1 MNNMKEQVLLQN
13 IFKYLNN
20 LNHLNLNNELC
31 LLYQGLIEPLDYDFE
46 RICRDL
52 GKTEGN
58 IQDWYIMLLPEEQAR
73 SIDYYRN
80 RFQ

>member
-20 LNHLNLNNELC
+20 LNYLNLNNELC
-31 LLYQGLIEPLDYDFE
+31 LLYQGLIEPIDYDFE

-52 GKTEGN
+52 GKRKEIFKTGISCCCLKN
-58 IQDWYIMLLPEEQAR
+58 KQD
-73 SIDYYRN
+73 
-80 RFQ
+80 

>member
-13 IFKYLNN
+13 IFKY
-20 LNHLNLNNELC
+20 LNNELC

-52 GKTEGN
+52 GKMEGN

-73 SIDYYRN
+73 LIDYYRN
-80 RFQ
+80 KF

>member
-1 MNNMKEQVLLQN
+1 MNNIKKQVLLQN

-20 LNHLNLNNELC
+20 LNYLNLNNELC
-31 LLYQGLIEPLDYDFE
+31 LLYQGLIKPIDYDFE

-73 SIDYYRN
+73 LIDYYRN

>member
-13 IFKYLNN
+13 IFKYLNY
-20 LNHLNLNNELC
+20 LNSNNELC

-80 RFQ
+80 RF